1 MKAKN
6 VAFRVDASFEIG
18 SGHVMRCLTLAQA
31 LRESG
36 VTCTFMCA
44 DLPGNMCN
52 FIKKNGFEVWKV
64 SRPHSAC
71 FNEEALSSPLDHS
84 RWLGCS
90 QLEDAQLCKRILREN
105 FYDWIVVDHYALD
118 AAWERELRHC
128 CSKILVIDDLAD
140 RLHDCELLV
149 DQSLGRRRQDYK
161 ELVGCDTTLM
171 VGASYALLRPEFFSF
186 RASSLA
192 RRRNIT
198 VKHITINMGGADSGN
213 ATGQILEVLKNQSF
227 LSSLIIT
234 VIMGGLSPWVDA
246 VKASAE
252 RLRSQVEVVVS
263 ISNMAEVMSNSDLM
277 IGAAGSTS
285 WERCCLGVPALMVVL
300 ADNQE
305 HIAAALQSAKAAVSV
320 GRPSDR
326 DFSSNVLNAL
336 KCWLERPELLRQCS
350 EFASHITDGLGVDR
364 VVTKM
369 VECYENNR
377 AL

>member
-31 LRESG
+31 LSEAG
-36 VTCTFMCA
+36 ATCIFMCA

-52 FIKKNGFEVWKV
+52 FIKKSGFEVWQV
-64 SRPHSAC
+64 SRPHSVC
-71 FNEEALSSPLDHS
+71 FDEEASSGPLNHS
-84 RWLGCS
+84 HWLNCS
-90 QLEDAQLCKRILREN
+90 QLEDARLCKKILGET
-105 FYDWIVVDHYALD
+105 FYEWIVVDHYALD
-118 AAWERELRHC
+118 AVWERELRHC
-128 CSKILVIDDLAD
+128 CRKILVIDDLAD

-161 ELVGCDTTLM
+161 KLVNCDTALM
-171 VGASYALLRPEFFSF
+171 VGASYALLRPEFFYF

-192 RRRNIT
+192 RRKNTT
-198 VKHITINMGGADSGN
+198 VKHISINMGGADSAN
-213 ATGQILEVLKNQSF
+213 ATGQILEALKNQSF
-227 LSSLIIT
+227 LSSLTVT
-234 VIMGGLSPWVDA
+234 VIMGGLSPWVDV
-246 VKASAE
+246 VKAAAE
-252 RLRSQVEVVVS
+252 SLLGQVEVVVS

-300 ADNQE
+300 AENQE
-305 HIAAALQSAKAAVSV
+305 HIAAALQAANAAVSV
-320 GRPSDR
+320 GRPSDIN
-326 DFSSNVLNAL
+326 FSANVLNAL
-336 KCWLERPELLRQCS
+336 KHWLERPELLRECS
-350 EFASHITDGLGVDR
+350 EHASHITDGLGVDR